1 MTNLSESARKAR
13 LWKVTVAAIVLL
25 AVSGWAYRLLR
36 GSDTNSPAAATAVTR
51 VDVTTATQ
59 QPLTAYVETIGT
71 LFPRSQ
77 ATIGAKLG
85 GQITKMPLL
94 KNRTISEGEVIATFQ
109 AADLAAQRA
118 EAAAAL
124 EQARVNQRTLVTAT
138 MPQNAAAQEK
148 ALQDARANT
157 ATAQA
162 LVNSRQQLY
171 AEGALS
177 KKDLEAA
184 QLALTLATD
193 DLRLAERNNSLRTT
207 AADPSQRALA
217 DQQVTQAQEHLAQL
231 DAQLSYAVIRAPFR
245 GAVTEQFQFEGDY
258 VPAGAKLVTLADL
271 SEVIVK
277 AAFADTVAA
286 KLHVGSS
293 VLVLPADV
301 SSQQLMG
308 TVSLIS
314 NSIDPTNRT
323 VELWIRLPNDR
334 GALRSGGSARVRVAQ
349 KTVDQALVVP
359 ATAVTLDASTGDSGI
374 VMVVDAQSIA
384 HERKVMVGIRA
395 NNLMEISS
403 GLKPGE
409 IVVTNGA
416 YALPDGTK
424 VQTSSTGSSGAT
436 GK

>member
-1 MTNLSESARKAR
+1 
-13 LWKVTVAAIVLL
+13 
-25 AVSGWAYRLLR
+25 
-36 GSDTNSPAAATAVTR
+36 
-51 VDVTTATQ
+51 
-59 QPLTAYVETIGT
+59 
-71 LFPRSQ
+71 
-77 ATIGAKLG
+77 
-85 GQITKMPLL
+85 
-94 KNRTISEGEVIATFQ
+94 
-109 AADLAAQRA
+109 
-118 EAAAAL
+118 
-124 EQARVNQRTLVTAT
+124 

-162 LVNSRQQLY
+162 LVDSRQQLY

-193 DLRLAERNNSLRTT
+193 DLRLAERNIALRTT

-217 DQQVTQAQEHLAQL
+217 DQQVTQAQQHLAQL

-245 GAVTEQFQFEGDY
+245 GAVTDQFQFEGDY

-286 KLHVGSS
+286 QLHVGDS
-293 VLVLPADV
+293 VLVLPTDV
-301 SSQQLMG
+301 SDQQLTG

-314 NSIDPTNRT
+314 NSIDPANRT
-323 VELWIRLPNDR
+323 VELWVRLPNDR
-334 GALRSGGSARVRVAQ
+334 GTLRSGGSARVRVAQ
-349 KTVDQALVVP
+349 KKVDQALVVP
-359 ATAVTLDASTGDSGI
+359 ATAVTLDASTANAGI

-395 NNLMEISS
+395 NDLMEITS

-424 VQTSSTGSSGAT
+424 VQTSSSAASGAT

>member
-1 MTNLSESARKAR
+1 MTNFSNSARKAR
-13 LWKVTVAAIVLL
+13 LWKLALGAIVLL
-25 AVSGWAYRLLR
+25 AAAGGAYRLLR
-36 GSDTNSPAAATAVTR
+36 GSGPNAPAAAAAVTR

-59 QPLTAYVETIGT
+59 QPLTAYVETLGT

-77 ATIGAKLG
+77 ATIGAKLS
-85 GQITKMPLL
+85 GQIMNMPLL
-94 KNRTISEGEVIATFQ
+94 KNRTINEGEAIATFQ
-109 AADLAAQRA
+109 AADLAAQRG
-118 EAAAAL
+118 EAAAVL
-124 EQARVNQRTLVTAT
+124 EQARVNQRTLVSAT

-171 AEGALS
+171 AEGALA

-193 DLRLAERNNSLRTT
+193 DLRLAERNIALRTT

-217 DQQVTQAQEHLAQL
+217 DQQVTQAQQHLAQL
-231 DAQLSYAVIRAPFR
+231 DAQLSYAVVRAPFR
-245 GAVTEQFQFEGDY
+245 GAVTDQFQFEGDY
-258 VPAGAKLVTLADL
+258 VAAGAKLITLADL

-286 KLHVGSS
+286 QLHVGDS
-293 VLVLPADV
+293 VLVLPTDM
-301 SSQQLMG
+301 SDQQLAG

-314 NSIDPTNRT
+314 NSIDPANRT
-323 VELWIRLPNDR
+323 VELWVRLPNDR

-349 KTVDQALVVP
+349 KKVDQALVVP
-359 ATAVTLDASTGDSGI
+359 ETAVTLDASTANAGI

-395 NNLMEISS
+395 NNLMEITS

-416 YALPDGTK
+416 YALPDGTQ
-424 VQTSSTGSSGAT
+424 VQTSSSGASGT
-436 GK
+436 T